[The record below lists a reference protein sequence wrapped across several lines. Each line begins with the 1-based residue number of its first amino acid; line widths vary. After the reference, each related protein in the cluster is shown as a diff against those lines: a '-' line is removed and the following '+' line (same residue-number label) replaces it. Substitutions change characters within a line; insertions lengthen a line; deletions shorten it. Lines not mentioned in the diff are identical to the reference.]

1 MLDMRVLYGKRMTK
15 SSQPTEHQNDEET
28 VLSVQQWIQTFVI
41 EMNLCPFAKYEML
54 NNRVRFATT
63 RAITEEQLLMSL
75 QDELKLLSSDPSVE
89 TTLLI
94 HPNVLQDFY
103 VYNQFLSDADRLLV
117 EMGLEGTYQIAS
129 FHPDYQFGGTNPDDA
144 ENFTNRSPYPL
155 LHLIREASLE
165 RAIEVYP
172 EVDQVPVRNVAL
184 MNSLGHNKL
193 QELFESLFK
202 L

>member
-1 MLDMRVLYGKRMTK
+1 
-15 SSQPTEHQNDEET
+15 EET
-28 VLSVQQWIQTFVI
+28 VLSIRQWVQTFVI

-75 QDELKLLSSDPSVE
+75 QDELELLNSDPAIE

-94 HPNVLQDFY
+94 HSHVLQDFY
-103 VYNQFLSDADRLLV
+103 AYNQFLSDADRLLV

>member
-1 MLDMRVLYGKRMTK
+1 MKKPPQRSELR
-15 SSQPTEHQNDEET
+15 NEEEIL
-28 VLSVQQWIQTFVI
+28 LSVRQWVKTFVL

-63 RAITEEQLLMSL
+63 AATTVEQLLVSL
-75 QDELKLLSSDPSVE
+75 QDELELLNRDPSVE

-94 HPNVLQDFY
+94 HVHVLQDFY
-103 VYNQFLSDADRLLV
+103 AYNQFLSDADRLLV
-117 EMGLEGTYQIAS
+117 EMGLDGIYQIAS
-129 FHPDYQFGGTNPDDA
+129 FHPDYQFGGTSPDDA

-165 RAIEVYP
+165 RAIAAYP
-172 EVDQVPVRNVAL
+172 DVEQVPVRNVAL

-193 QELFESLFK
+193 QALFASLFK

>member
-1 MLDMRVLYGKRMTK
+1 MKKVSRPSELQ
-15 SSQPTEHQNDEET
+15 SDEET
-28 VLSVQQWIQTFVI
+28 VLSVRQWVKTFVM

-54 NNRVRFATT
+54 NNRVRFVTT
-63 RAITEEQLLMSL
+63 SAITEEQLLISL
-75 QDELKLLSSDPSVE
+75 QDELELLNSDPSVE

-94 HPNVLQDFY
+94 HANVLQDFY
-103 VYNQFLSDADRLLV
+103 DYNQFLSSADKLLS
-117 EMGLEGTYQIAS
+117 EMGLEGTYQVAS

-144 ENFTNRSPYPL
+144 ENYTNRSPYPL

-165 RAIEVYP
+165 RAIANYP
-172 EVDQVPVRNVAL
+172 DVDQVPVRNVAL

-193 QELFESLFK
+193 QALFESLFK

>member
-1 MLDMRVLYGKRMTK
+1 MKKATRPSEIR
-15 SSQPTEHQNDEET
+15 NDEEI
-28 VLSVQQWIQTFVI
+28 VLSVRQWVNTFVM

-75 QDELKLLSSDPSVE
+75 QDELELLNSDPSVE

-94 HPNVLQDFY
+94 HSNVLQDFDD
-103 VYNQFLSDADRLLV
+103 YNQFLSYADNLLV
-117 EMGLEGTYQIAS
+117 ELGLEGTYQIAS

-144 ENFTNRSPYPL
+144 ENYTNRSPYPL

-165 RAIEVYP
+165 RAIVEYP
-172 EVDQVPVRNVAL
+172 DVDQIPIRNVAL

-193 QELFESLFK
+193 FERLFK

>member
-1 MLDMRVLYGKRMTK
+1 MKKASR
-15 SSQPTEHQNDEET
+15 SSELRNDKET
-28 VLSVQQWIQTFVI
+28 VLSVRQWVKTFVV
-41 EMNLCPFAKYEML
+41 EMNLCPFAKYEVL

-75 QDELKLLSSDPSVE
+75 QDELELLNSDPSVE

-94 HPNVLQDFY
+94 HSNVLQDFY
-103 VYNQFLSDADRLLV
+103 DYNQFLNYADNLLL
-117 EMGLEGTYQIAS
+117 EMGLEGTYQVAS

-144 ENFTNRSPYPL
+144 ENYTNRSPYPL

-165 RAIEVYP
+165 RAIAKYP
-172 EVDQVPVRNVAL
+172 DVDQVPARNVAL

-193 QELFESLFK
+193 QALFESLFK